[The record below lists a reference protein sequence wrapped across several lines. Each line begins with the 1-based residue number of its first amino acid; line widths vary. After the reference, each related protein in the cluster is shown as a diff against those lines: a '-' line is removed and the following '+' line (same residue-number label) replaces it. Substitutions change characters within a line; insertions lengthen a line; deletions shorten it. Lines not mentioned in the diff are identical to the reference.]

1 MALRADVVGM
11 FTILLQ
17 VFGAC
22 TFVGGTYALGRSIRK
37 NPEREFAE
45 RRSRS
50 GHLLIYACLVFPA
63 TLGIFYPGLTR
74 LDGVIGIGRLPFR
87 NIVLPLGYL
96 LLFAGL
102 SLMYAAYLGLT
113 YRGQGAP
120 AFKLT
125 KKLVV
130 GGIHRRTRNPM
141 SLGFYLTCLGVSLAA
156 GSTYCTLGTLLVL
169 VPAHL
174 FYLKYIEERE
184 LEIRFGETYRA
195 YRQNVPFMIPKVW

>member
-1 MALRADVVGM
+1 MEM

-17 VFGAC
+17 VLGAC
-22 TFVGGTYALGRSIRK
+22 TFVGGTFVLGKSLRK

-45 RRSRS
+45 RRSRI
-50 GHLLIYACLVFPA
+50 GHFLIYGCLVFPA

-74 LDGVIGIGRLPFR
+74 LDGVIGIGNLPFR
-87 NIVLPLGYL
+87 KISLPLGYL
-96 LLFAGL
+96 LLLAGL
-102 SLMYAAYLGLT
+102 SLMYAAHRGLT

-130 GGIHRRTRNPM
+130 GGIHRRIRNPM
-141 SLGFYLTCLGVSLAA
+141 SLGFYLTCLGISLAA

-174 FYLKYIEERE
+174 FYLMYFEECE

-195 YRQNVPFMIPKVW
+195 YKKNVPFMIPKVW